1 MNKNSSAR
9 KCCGIICALQAV
21 KSRKMEKH
29 GSLTG
34 FDIFRYLMENGYYP
48 SYEDDHILFELDGNM
63 AVIEQ
68 DGDILSLRMFFSIE
82 EKDYDNLLE
91 ASNSCMLKTYIVR
104 PVLLDD
110 MKNLMFSCEVMC
122 STYRDFKKMFPR
134 MTGMINEALSIH
146 KQEMKQILITEE
158 IIKAAMPVTDDS
170 VTGTV
175 RKILS

>member
-1 MNKNSSAR
+1 MNKNSSTR
-9 KCCGIICALQAV
+9 IYCGIICASQAV

-48 SYEDDHILFELDGNM
+48 SYEDEHILFELDGNM
-63 AVIEQ
+63 ALIEQ
-68 DGDILSLRMFFSIE
+68 DEDILSLRMFFSID
-82 EKDYDNLLE
+82 EKDYENLME
-91 ASNSCMLKTYIVR
+91 ASNSCMLKTYLVR

-110 MKNLMFSCEVMC
+110 MKNLMFACDVLC
-122 STYRDFKKMFPR
+122 STYRDFKKIFPR
-134 MTGMINEALSIH
+134 MTVLLNEALSIH

-158 IIKAAMPVTDDS
+158 LIKAAMPVTDDS